1 MMAVWLFL
9 AISVGRAVLDL
20 SGGFSL
26 GKIVWASIIPMIC
39 LTSLIILKIVDSREI
54 AISLRWPQISIGQV
68 IVVLVVATVMAY
80 GTIYLGAEWGKTYW
94 LIVIVVGVS
103 FFISLL
109 LFITRD
115 GIQGLVV
122 FMFILPFVQFL
133 EESRDLGRSVWQ
145 VGPLVFTPSLIL
157 LLLILVASA
166 ANRKTPIRLGSTP
179 IVRYMAML
187 AFFLLLASAVS
198 VDPMFSFRAA
208 IPQVL
213 FFPIIYFLVI
223 GRVQNYRHVEVLF
236 YSLMGYAFL
245 RLGFI
250 FYFFGRMH
258 GFSVDP
264 SRSMAIHELVST
276 VVTNAEN
283 VTTVAVWAIPL
294 SISMI
299 IRTQSRRWTSFLGFG
314 LMFAFSL
321 LALIDSGK
329 RGALLALLFTLPI
342 LLLYR
347 RLGTKMAAL
356 AAVGAIGAAVG
367 AIGYPLLESRFAGLT
382 SWESIKRI
390 APVYQRW
397 DAILCAA
404 KMMLDHPL
412 GVGFGGFERL
422 SRQYSA
428 LPIRPE
434 FGVLGDPHNWFAEV
448 GTSGG
453 IGALASLLAL
463 LITIYMLGFR
473 LCKELK
479 VDRQYVAVGLLWS
492 LSAYLLTSAVASVS
506 PFFNVIHG
514 IPVVDV
520 GILFWI
526 SIGLLVALDRIQ
538 RREQQES
545 TFSMVAEQSAGRT
558 LSAKR

>member
-9 AISVGRAVLDL
+9 AISVGIAVLGL
-20 SGGFSL
+20 SGDFSL
-26 GKIVWASIIPMIC
+26 GNMIWASIIPMIC
-39 LTSLIILKIVDSREI
+39 LTSLIILKIVDSHEI
-54 AISLRWPQISIGQV
+54 AFSFRWPKISIGQV
-68 IVVLVVATVMAY
+68 VIGMVVATVVAY
-80 GTIYLGAEWGKTYW
+80 GTIYLGAEWGKTYG
-94 LIVIVVGVS
+94 LIAMVVGFG

-115 GIQGLVV
+115 GVQGLVV
-122 FMFILPFVQFL
+122 FMFILPFVQIL
-133 EESRDLGRSVWQ
+133 EESHDLGGSSNIWR

-166 ANRKTPIRLGSTP
+166 ANRKTPIRLGLTP
-179 IVRYMAML
+179 IEKYMALL
-187 AFFLLLASAVS
+187 AFFLLLASAAS
-198 VDPMFSFRAA
+198 VDPMYSFRAA

-213 FFPIIYFLVI
+213 FFPFIYFLVI
-223 GRVQNYRHVEVLF
+223 GRVQQYRHVEVLF
-236 YSLMGYAFL
+236 YSLMGYALL

-258 GFSVDP
+258 GFSVIP
-264 SRSMAIHELVST
+264 SSSMAIHELVST
-276 VVTNAEN
+276 VVRNAEN
-283 VTTVAVWAIPL
+283 VTTVAIWAIPL
-294 SISMI
+294 LISLI
-299 IRTQSRRWTSFLGFG
+299 IRTQSRRWASFLGFG
-314 LMFAFSL
+314 LMFALSL

-329 RGALLALLFTLPI
+329 RGALFALLFTLPI

-367 AIGYPLLESRFAGLT
+367 AIGYPLLESRFAGLN
-382 SWESIKRI
+382 SWESITRI

-397 DAILCAA
+397 DAWLCAA
-404 KMMLDHPL
+404 RMMLDHPL
-412 GVGFGGFERL
+412 GVGFGGFARL
-422 SRQYSA
+422 SWQYSA
-428 LPIRPE
+428 LPDRPM
-434 FGVLGDPHNWFAEV
+434 FGVLADPHNWFADL

-463 LITIYMLGFR
+463 LITVYMLGFR
-473 LCKELK
+473 LCRKLK

-492 LSAYLLTSAVASVS
+492 LSAYLLSSVVASVS
-506 PFFNVIHG
+506 AFNDQET
-514 IPVVDV
+514 PVVGV

-545 TFSMVAEQSAGRT
+545 TFSMVVEQSAGRT